1 MATNPKPTN
10 VERAL
15 VEAPLTAE
23 EEEIERETENLQ
35 IDVSVEEED
44 GGVEIDL
51 SEEEENS
58 EDYKRY
64 NQLMKEKLKKTKEN
78 MIKYSSLINQ

>member
-1 MATNPKPTN
+1 MNNNEKELKQLSEKLFKGN
-10 VERAL
+10 SFV
-15 VEAPLTAE
+15 
-23 EEEIERETENLQ
+23 IF
-35 IDVSVEEED
+35 
-44 GGVEIDL
+44 
-51 SEEEENS
+51 SEEEENT